1 MAKGGRTTFA
11 KLQRE
16 RARMEKQRLKREAR
30 LERSA
35 EPTEAQPEEE
45 FEVIDPN
52 DPAYIA
58 RMAARA
64 EAAAEVLGE
73 VVPAESDS

>member
-1 MAKGGRTTFA
+1 MAKSGRTTFA

-16 RARMEKQRLKREAR
+16 RARMEKQRLKREER
-30 LERSA
+30 LERGSTPSEQ
-35 EPTEAQPEEE
+35 EPEE

-64 EAAAEVLGE
+64 EAAAEVVGE
-73 VVPAESDS
+73 AEAAGADS

>member
-30 LERSA
+30 LERSST
-35 EPTEAQPEEE
+35 PTETPEEE

-52 DPAYIA
+52 DPEYIA
-58 RMAARA
+58 RMAKRA
-64 EAAAEVLGE
+64 EAAAEVTADLE
-73 VVPAESDS
+73 ATIQTDS

>member
-1 MAKGGRTTFA
+1 MAKSGRTTFA

-16 RARMEKQRLKREAR
+16 RARMEKQRLKREER
-30 LERSA
+30 LERGATPSEQ
-35 EPTEAQPEEE
+35 EPEE

-64 EAAAEVLGE
+64 EAAAEVVGE
-73 VVPAESDS
+73 AEAANSES

>member
-1 MAKGGRTTFA
+1 MAKSGRTTFA

-16 RARMEKQRLKREAR
+16 RARMEKQRLKREER
-30 LERSA
+30 LERGSTPSEQ
-35 EPTEAQPEEE
+35 EPEE

-64 EAAAEVLGE
+64 EAAAEVVGE
-73 VVPAESDS
+73 GEAANSET

>member
-1 MAKGGRTTFA
+1 MAKSGRTTFA

-16 RARMEKQRLKREAR
+16 RARMEKQRLKREER
-30 LERSA
+30 LERGSTPSEQ
-35 EPTEAQPEEE
+35 EPEE
-45 FEVIDPN
+45 FEVIDPH

-64 EAAAEVLGE
+64 EAAAEVVGE
-73 VVPAESDS
+73 AEAANSEG